1 MHPTLRTI
9 ALFLVLSVIFSAIG
23 WILGGFFLGS
33 WLTGALIFLALAG
46 LMNFISYFWAHK
58 IVLWSYRAKI
68 VTEAEAPRL
77 FKLVRRAAELS
88 GLPMPKVA
96 VVPMKTPNAFAT
108 GRNPRNAVVAATEG
122 ILDLLD
128 DRELTGV
135 LAHEMAHIKDRDILV
150 MSVAATVAGAIAFMA
165 RIFMWNLMLGG
176 GRRRNSNGADLLI
189 ALLVAITAPIAALL
203 VQLAI
208 SRSREYKADLVGAR
222 NLGAPDALADALE
235 KLERANGRHPFQHG
249 NPASASLWIVNPFRG
264 GSFVRIF
271 STHPPMEERVR
282 RLRRLAEEM
291 RAGRIP
297 AGVPAGVAA

>member
-1 MHPTLRTI
+1 MALHPTLRTI
-9 ALFLVLSVIFSAIG
+9 GLFLLLSAIFTAIG
-23 WILGGFFLGS
+23 WILGTYFLGN
-33 WLTGALIFLALAG
+33 WVTGALLFLLLAG
-46 LMNFISYFWAHK
+46 AMNFIAYFWAHK
-58 IVLWSYRAKI
+58 IVLWSYRAQV

-77 FKLVRRAAELS
+77 YQLVARAADLS

-96 VVPMKTPNAFAT
+96 VVPTKTPNAFAT
-108 GRNPRNAVVAATEG
+108 GRNPRTAVVAATEG

-135 LAHEMAHIKDRDILV
+135 LAHEMAHVKDRDILV

-165 RIFMWNLMLGG
+165 RIFMWNLWFGG
-176 GRRRNSNGADLLI
+176 SRRRDSNGADLAI

-208 SRSREYKADLVGAR
+208 SRSREYKADVVGAT

-235 KLERANGRHPFQHG
+235 KLERANDRRPMERG

-264 GSFVRIF
+264 GSFIRIF
-271 STHPPMEERVR
+271 STHPPIEERVR
-282 RLRRLAEEM
+282 RLRAMARDLK
-291 RAGRIP
+291 AGRAP
-297 AGVPAGVAA
+297 SAVPA